1 MHAPHP
7 GVSKRQEAKKHSS
20 LLGGGGGDMGV
31 GGGFWD
37 ELRVVKKC
45 QELEWLRHKKLAIDL
60 SYWIVQQ
67 NLAVKGLARKPHL
80 RLLLFRVVKLVAGV
94 CMTLLLL
101 KHLSLSLCRVVVV
114 VVKFSSSSMPS
125 MFCLQKRC
133 QLKKILHAAAKG
145 FRVATSFRL
154 LLLHDDD
161 DTTGECLQVGALPVF
176 IVDGSAPPEKLQARI
191 KRFNRMMHIQPVL
204 LPLPALPQS
213 PLPPAAES
221 FPSSPEL
228 KNFGTGAF
236 QQSIDECVVRIMYH
250 LSLHCFCCC

>member
-94 CMTLLLL
+94 
-101 KHLSLSLCRVVVV
+101 
-114 VVKFSSSSMPS
+114 
-125 MFCLQKRC
+125 
-133 QLKKILHAAAKG
+133 
-145 FRVATSFRL
+145 
-154 LLLHDDD
+154 
-161 DTTGECLQVGALPVF
+161 GALPVF

-204 LPLPALPQS
+204 LPLPALPPIKRNQRIHLNHRPFWS
-213 PLPPAAES
+213 
-221 FPSSPEL
+221 
-228 KNFGTGAF
+228 
-236 QQSIDECVVRIMYH
+236 VRI
-250 LSLHCFCCC
+250 

>member
-1 MHAPHP
+1 
-7 GVSKRQEAKKHSS
+7 
-20 LLGGGGGDMGV
+20 
-31 GGGFWD
+31 
-37 ELRVVKKC
+37 
-45 QELEWLRHKKLAIDL
+45 
-60 SYWIVQQ
+60 
-67 NLAVKGLARKPHL
+67 
-80 RLLLFRVVKLVAGV
+80 
-94 CMTLLLL
+94 
-101 KHLSLSLCRVVVV
+101 
-114 VVKFSSSSMPS
+114 

-133 QLKKILHAAAKG
+133 QLTKILHAAAKG

-154 LLLHDDD
+154 LHDDDDDD

-204 LPLPALPQS
+204 LPSPALPQS

-228 KNFGTGAF
+228 KNLGTGAF

-250 LSLHCFCCC
+250 LSLHCFCCCLESMNSLHVLLHSKCG